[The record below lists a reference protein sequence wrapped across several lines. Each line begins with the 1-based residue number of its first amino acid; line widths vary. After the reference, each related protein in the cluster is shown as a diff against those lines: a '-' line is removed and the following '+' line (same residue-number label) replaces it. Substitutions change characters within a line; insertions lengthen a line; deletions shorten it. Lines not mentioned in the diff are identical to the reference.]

1 MYLFISFCFFEV
13 KKPTIFTDVS
23 VTNRRI
29 HRNDAIVYASI
40 KLSII
45 KIENSLFFMFTDK

>member
-13 KKPTIFTDVS
+13 KKTTIFTDVS

-29 HRNDAIVYASI
+29 HINDAIVYASI
-40 KLSII
+40 KLLII
-45 KIENSLFFMFTDK
+45 KIENCLLFMFTDK